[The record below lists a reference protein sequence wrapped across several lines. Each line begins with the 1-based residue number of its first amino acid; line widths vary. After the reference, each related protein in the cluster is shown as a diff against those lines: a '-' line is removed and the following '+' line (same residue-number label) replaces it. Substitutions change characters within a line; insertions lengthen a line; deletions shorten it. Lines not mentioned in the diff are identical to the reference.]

1 MSAGGEI
8 DIGSLPRWGADVEAG
23 REGEALAKV
32 VRFPYHPEYNAR
44 LVLAPE
50 TGFER
55 LACDV
60 IVVATNEALDAPD
73 CPHAAIC
80 AACGPDFQKA
90 MRARAPLKVTETHIV
105 PVPNHAIAARFV
117 FGYGCFCAVPHCCC
131 CFITFLNLF

>member
-60 IVVATNEALDAPD
+60 IVVATNEA
-73 CPHAAIC
+73 
-80 AACGPDFQKA
+80 CGPDFQKA

>member
-1 MSAGGEI
+1 M
-8 DIGSLPRWGADVEAG
+8 EAG

-90 MRARAPLKVTETHIV
+90 LRAPPSRSPRPTSSPSPIMQSLPGLFSVMVAFVLSHI
-105 PVPNHAIAARFV
+105 
-117 FGYGCFCAVPHCCC
+117 AVVAS
-131 CFITFLNLF
+131 